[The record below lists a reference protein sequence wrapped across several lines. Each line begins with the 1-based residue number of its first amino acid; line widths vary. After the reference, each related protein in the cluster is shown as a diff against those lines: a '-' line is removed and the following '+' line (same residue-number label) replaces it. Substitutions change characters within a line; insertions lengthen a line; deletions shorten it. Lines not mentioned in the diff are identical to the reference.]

1 MCECRGAILNLYR
14 SPAPGAIVCRRRPGW
29 LVRSGSWGSLAL
41 WDLGFG
47 RRHLL
52 DRYGRWSEG
61 ISSRGVEAERRVP
74 FFFFFGVVRGLSSFV
89 MHGAESSLSVYKCAY
104 HDLFI
109 AQMCRAESYTYD
121 PRG

>member
-1 MCECRGAILNLYR
+1 MEVGDLLPYGIWGLAGVTCLTVMAVGAKE
-14 SPAPGAIVCRRRPGW
+14 
-29 LVRSGSWGSLAL
+29 LAL
-41 WDLGFG
+41 GGF
-47 RRHLL
+47 
-52 DRYGRWSEG
+52 
-61 ISSRGVEAERRVP
+61 EAERRVA
-74 FFFFFGVVRGLSSFV
+74 FSFFGVVRGLSSFV